1 MIGTL
6 SRGGFIMHTS
16 RRLRELLARDTIL
29 VMPGAYDALSARL
42 IQQAG
47 FEAVYM
53 TGAGVS
59 NSMTGMPDTGLLTLT
74 EMAFN
79 AKNICNAVQLPVI
92 ADADTG
98 YGNAMNVMRTVW
110 EYERAGLAGLHI
122 EDQVTPK
129 RCGHVEGKECIALEE
144 MVGKVRAAVAARR
157 DPDFVIIARI
167 DARAPLGFDEAVK
180 RGVACAEAGADAIF
194 PEAMASPEEFAAY
207 ARAVKAPLL
216 ANMTEF
222 GKTPYLTAQ
231 QFQEMGYKMVIYPMS
246 AVRVALRAMQ
256 AFYVDLKRTGT
267 QTGWLDRMM
276 TRKEL
281 YELIDYTRFT
291 QYEREFLGQAQDP
304 IK

>member
-1 MIGTL
+1 V
-6 SRGGFIMHTS
+6 STS
-16 RRLRELLARDTIL
+16 QRLRELLARDNIL

-42 IQQAG
+42 IEQAG
-47 FEAVYM
+47 FDAVYM

-79 AKNICNAVQLPVI
+79 AKNISNAVRLPVI

-129 RCGHVEGKECIALEE
+129 RCGHVEGKECVSLEE
-144 MVGKVRAAVAARR
+144 MVGKVRAAVAARC

-180 RGVACAEAGADAIF
+180 RGIACAEAGADVIF

-222 GKTPYLTAQ
+222 GKTPYLTAL
-231 QFQEMGYKMVIYPMS
+231 QFQEMGYKIVIYPMS

-256 AFYVDLKRTGT
+256 DFYADLKRTGT

-281 YELIDYTRFT
+281 YELIDYARFT
-291 QYEREFLGQAQDP
+291 EYEREFLGQAQDP
-304 IK
+304 IG

>member
-1 MIGTL
+1 M
-6 SRGGFIMHTS
+6 STS
-16 RRLRELLARDTIL
+16 QRLRELLARDNIL

-42 IQQAG
+42 IEQAG
-47 FEAVYM
+47 FDAVYM

-79 AKNICNAVQLPVI
+79 AKNISNAVRLPVI

-129 RCGHVEGKECIALEE
+129 RCGHVEGKECVSLEE
-144 MVGKVRAAVAARR
+144 MVGKVRAAVAARC

-180 RGVACAEAGADAIF
+180 RGIACAEAGADVIF

-222 GKTPYLTAQ
+222 GKTPYLTAL
-231 QFQEMGYKMVIYPMS
+231 QFQEMGYKIVIYPMS

-256 AFYVDLKRTGT
+256 DFYADLKRTGT

-281 YELIDYTRFT
+281 YELIDYARFT
-291 QYEREFLGQAQDP
+291 EYEREFLGQAQDP
-304 IK
+304 IG

>member
-1 MIGTL
+1 
-6 SRGGFIMHTS
+6 
-16 RRLRELLARDTIL
+16 
-29 VMPGAYDALSARL
+29 
-42 IQQAG
+42 
-47 FEAVYM
+47 
-53 TGAGVS
+53 
-59 NSMTGMPDTGLLTLT
+59 
-74 EMAFN
+74 
-79 AKNICNAVQLPVI
+79 VI